1 MYSMGL
7 SLLPSLLWGTLL
19 CLILHTSQRRASVGI
34 GEELAHAL
42 ALERRRKL
50 SAERSE
56 NPQRANPRRAIA
68 SILGCSEF
76 GIDCHILKVSSAAMN
91 IEVPLPMPV
100 GEQINVAWGDEFFIG
115 AVNYSGIQQGRHVVG
130 LQVISSN
137 QE

>member
-1 MYSMGL
+1 MGL

-19 CLILHTSQRRASVGI
+19 CLIFHTSRRRARVGI

-42 ALERRRKL
+42 ALDRRRKL
-50 SAERSE
+50 SPERS
-56 NPQRANPRRAIA
+56 RNPRHSTDRRASA
-68 SILGCSEF
+68 SILGSGEF
-76 GIDCHILKVSSAAMN
+76 RIDCHILKVSRAAMH

-115 AVNYSGIQQGRHVVG
+115 AVKYSGTQRGRHVIG
-130 LQVISSN
+130 LQLISSN